1 MAGVKLRRDKSWRKD
16 KEERRKIKKKD
27 KEESEISLKIP
38 INRKD

>member
-1 MAGVKLRRDKSWRKD
+1 MAGVKLRRDKSWRN
-16 KEERRKIKKKD
+16 D